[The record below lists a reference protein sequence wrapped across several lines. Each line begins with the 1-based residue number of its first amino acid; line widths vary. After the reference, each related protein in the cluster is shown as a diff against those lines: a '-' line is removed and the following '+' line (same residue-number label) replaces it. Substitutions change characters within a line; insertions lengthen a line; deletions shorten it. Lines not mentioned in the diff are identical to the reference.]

1 MPGLVFR
8 GDRDDYAHE
17 LSVFPGHRFIK
28 YSHRCVYFFDAVLA
42 LGIRED
48 QAVFDSTAEFGP
60 YYVLTDNMAL
70 IHATNKVGVNKTQM
84 AVTVLREP
92 VQFEED
98 GADVQILIALCAVDA
113 NAHIDGMATVLKL
126 FGDDDRSVKTASK
139 TGLVV
144 TAEEHNIIGGLGGA
158 VAECLADKCPTRMLR
173 IGVRDR
179 FGESG
184 SAGELLHKYE
194 LDGEGLYRQIKEFYG
209 LNK

>member
-1 MPGLVFR
+1 M
-8 GDRDDYAHE
+8 
-17 LSVFPGHRFIK
+17 
-28 YSHRCVYFFDAVLA
+28 
-42 LGIRED
+42 
-48 QAVFDSTAEFGP
+48 
-60 YYVLTDNMAL
+60 
-70 IHATNKVGVNKTQM
+70 
-84 AVTVLREP
+84 
-92 VQFEED
+92 
-98 GADVQILIALCAVDA
+98 QILIALCAVDA